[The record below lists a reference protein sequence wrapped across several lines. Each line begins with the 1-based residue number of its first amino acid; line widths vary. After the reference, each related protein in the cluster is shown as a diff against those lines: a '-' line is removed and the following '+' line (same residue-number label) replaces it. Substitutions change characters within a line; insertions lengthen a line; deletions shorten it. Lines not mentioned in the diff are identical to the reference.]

1 MPKIDGS
8 GWCYGFGW
16 VQGTHAC
23 GSEQPRPYR
32 WDDRMTARRMAVIA
46 TTAALTILAAS
57 AQSARGWTLPVPD
70 GAGVQPSTPSVH
82 GYVNRIA
89 KGRMNVAGGN
99 AHGGTGATV
108 AVQLTSRTKFFT
120 AYGGPYEQNELR
132 PGQYVWVWFIT
143 ADPNKAGTPPQ
154 AAVVT
159 LWSKDPED
167 RPSEQVRS
175 SFDRRK

>member
-1 MPKIDGS
+1 
-8 GWCYGFGW
+8 
-16 VQGTHAC
+16 
-23 GSEQPRPYR
+23 
-32 WDDRMTARRMAVIA
+32 MTARRMAVIA
-46 TTAALTILAAS
+46 TTAALTILVAP
-57 AQSARGWTLPVPD
+57 AQSVRGWTLPVPD

-82 GYVNRIA
+82 GYVNRIV
-89 KGRMNVAGGN
+89 KGRINVVGDNRRGES
-99 AHGGTGATV
+99 GAAA

-154 AAVVT
+154 AAVGM
-159 LWSKDPED
+159 LWSTDPED